1 MNSISTKDLSL
12 AEWRTLRGDFIGGSD
27 ASAALGKSKKYKTP
41 YMVWLEKTQNVSFFQ
56 GNAFSQFGTLFEPV
70 VRQHFRESMNLEVTE
85 PDEMFIHPEYPM
97 LSGNVDGL
105 IHDEGN
111 LGLGVLEIKCSTTNR
126 ISPHELAQNIP
137 IEWYTQLMHY
147 MGILDVDYG
156 FLQVYYRDTCE
167 FAEPVFVERD
177 DELIKSNNRRLSQ
190 WWKTFVEGNTPPPP
204 STTEDLLIKY
214 PDSHESQIEASV
226 HIRQRYNMLLSVRE
240 RIDGLKELKTS
251 IEHDLKQYCGDHE
264 AITVDNK
271 PILTWKS
278 STRRGFESKQF
289 RKDYS
294 ELYARYQTETQT
306 RTLRLKQDKL

>member
-1 MNSISTKDLSL
+1 MNSISTKDLSI
-12 AEWRTLRGDFIGGSD
+12 AQWKSLRGNFIGGSD
-27 ASAALGKSKKYKTP
+27 SASVLGKSKYKSP

-56 GNAFSQFGTLFEPV
+56 GNPFSNFGTLFEPI
-70 VRQHFRESMNLEVTE
+70 VRKHFRESMNLEVTE

-111 LGLGVLEIKCSTTNR
+111 LGLGVLEIKCTSTHR
-126 ISPHELAQNIP
+126 SSPHELAQNIP

-147 MGILDVDYG
+147 MGIFGVQYG
-156 FLQVYYRDTCE
+156 YLQVYYRDICE

-177 DELIKSNNRRLSQ
+177 DELIRANNRRLSK
-190 WWKTFVEGNTPPPP
+190 WWKTFVEGKTPPPP
-204 STTEDLLIKY
+204 STTEDLLIKH
-214 PDSHESQIEASV
+214 PDSQESQIEAST

-240 RIDGLKELKTS
+240 RIDGLKELKDS
-251 IEHDLKQYCGDHE
+251 IEFDLKQYCGDHE
-264 AITVDNK
+264 AISVDNK
-271 PILTWKS
+271 SILTWKS
-278 STRRGFESKQF
+278 STRRGFDSKQF
-289 RKDYS
+289 RKDYP